1 MATRVKLHAYFK
13 VFVAVFLIV
22 FFAVFL
28 GVFMLIPLYY
38 GHLPSIV
45 QGRLE
50 SGVAFLFLVVLFFS
64 SCIIAGMSVIL
75 FKVYRAV
82 TRRREKPN

>member
-1 MATRVKLHAYFK
+1 MANRVKLHTYVKAF
-13 VFVAVFLIV
+13 FIVFLVV
-22 FFAVFL
+22 FFSVFL

-38 GHLPSIV
+38 GHLPSLV

-64 SCIIAGMSVIL
+64 SCIVAGMSVIL
-75 FKVYRAV
+75 FKLYRAV